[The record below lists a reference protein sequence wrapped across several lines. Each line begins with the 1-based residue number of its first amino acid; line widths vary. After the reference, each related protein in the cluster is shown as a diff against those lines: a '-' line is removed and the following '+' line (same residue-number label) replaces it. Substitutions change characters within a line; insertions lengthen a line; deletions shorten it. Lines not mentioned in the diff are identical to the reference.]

1 MTGSCAKMVWM
12 EKVLCMAWKG
22 CMYIKKTTHLLTFL
36 HTAYYE
42 GSNFRFLYRGARR
55 EFRQSSD
62 KPPPA
67 RSEIDGRFL
76 YVYPAAP
83 SFLRRGKGRFL
94 GCRLK
99 RSFVR
104 CRSPPKIRNEWNS
117 WSFGGMRMWQ
127 KNNGHTA
134 KDEIQN
140 HFTGY
145 LLTAIKRK
153 KSNGMKSRGWFAE
166 ITEKTAIEKQCEQ
179 QKATQTKALLLWNF
193 ETGLERQSAK
203 RCA

>member
-1 MTGSCAKMVWM
+1 
-12 EKVLCMAWKG
+12 MAWKE
-22 CMYIKKTTHLLTFL
+22 CMHIKKTTHLLTFL

-76 YVYPAAP
+76 YVYAAVP
-83 SFLRRGKGRFL
+83 SLLQRGKGRFL

-99 RSFVR
+99 KSFVR
-104 CRSPPKIRNEWNS
+104 CRSPPKIENKRNS
-117 WSFGGMRMWQ
+117 RSFGGIGMWQ
-127 KNNGHTA
+127 RNNGHTT

-153 KSNGMKSRGWFAE
+153 KSNGMKSRG
-166 ITEKTAIEKQCEQ
+166 
-179 QKATQTKALLLWNF
+179 
-193 ETGLERQSAK
+193 
-203 RCA
+203 